1 MQTQHKNDKNNKSN
15 QKNYKTIILPT
26 IAIVFVVIVG
36 VIFFLNNNN
45 TTSDITNSTN
55 NIMPTTNDG
64 IIIDTTTLTT
74 KVLFIDYVIDGTKMQ
89 VMSVIDSNGTPR
101 VALNTCQSCNGSPYA
116 YFVQDGE
123 SIVCQNCGQ
132 YFAIDVMGIAK
143 DGCNPIPVEYNIDDD
158 NIIITNATLEQYAS
172 LFTNWK
178 KGI

>member
-1 MQTQHKNDKNNKSN
+1 MQTKHKNGKNNKSN

-36 VIFFLNNNN
+36 VIFFLNNN
-45 TTSDITNSTN
+45 TTNDITNNTN
-55 NIMPTTNDG
+55 NIVPTTNDG

-74 KVLFIDYVIDGTKMQ
+74 KVSFIDYVTDGTKMQ

-123 SIVCQNCGQ
+123 YVVCQNCGQ

-143 DGCNPIPVEYNIDDD
+143 DGCNPIPIEHNIDGN
-158 NIIITNATLEQYAS
+158 NIIITNATLKQYAS